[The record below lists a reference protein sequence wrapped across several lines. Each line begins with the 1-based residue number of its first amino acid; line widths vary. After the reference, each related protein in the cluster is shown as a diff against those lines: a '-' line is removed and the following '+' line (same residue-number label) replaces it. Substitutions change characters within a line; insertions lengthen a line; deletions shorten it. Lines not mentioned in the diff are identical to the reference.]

1 MMMEQLL
8 EIQVICYEA
17 ISVKGGKKDI
27 VMIPFGGEAHGSLF
41 SGKIIG
47 TGVDTQTI
55 VNGKATLSARY
66 MLWGSDAE
74 GNPCRIY
81 IENQGNWE
89 AGFHPAIVTD
99 SPLLR
104 EWEESELSATVE
116 GAPGGVTV
124 KIFRMV
130 E

>member
-1 MMMEQLL
+1 MEQLL
-8 EIQVICYEA
+8 EIHVNCYEA

-66 MLWGSDAE
+66 MLEGNDAE
-74 GNPCRIY
+74 GHSCRIY

-89 AGFHPAIVTD
+89 TGFHPFIVTD
-99 SPLLR
+99 SLLLR
-104 EWEESELSATVE
+104 EWEESELFSTVE

-124 KIFRMV
+124 RIFRDI